1 MLNYKSTGMSIKISQ
16 FKVYINVVI
25 LPCIVIQA
33 VFFVSCSDFLD
44 VGVPKSKIKSATV
57 FNDET
62 TATAAVLGMYSNLFK
77 ADNFASGSDRSVSM
91 LAGLSADELVNYP
104 KVDLLSVA
112 FQNNSIKPDN
122 GYVLG
127 LWASLYKSIYQ
138 ANVIIEGVEGSD
150 GLSDGFRTNLVGEA
164 LFIRAFCNFYLVN
177 LFGEVP
183 LVISSDYLQ
192 NEDIGKSEVQTIY
205 SKIIEDL
212 KKAEKLLPSDYT
224 TASGERVRVNRYSAI
239 ALISRVYLYLKDW
252 SSAEVAAS
260 EVINRTDLYSLCD
273 EVPNIFLKNSSEA
286 IWQIRPT
293 YLGDNGATN
302 EADFF
307 SIENVFNYNILR
319 EDFISEMDPSDLR
332 VMNWIDTLIMD
343 PDTLFFPSKYKQ
355 YQRSLPMTEYSMV
368 FRLAELYLI
377 RAEARVMLGRVLGDD
392 GAEGDVNIIRL
403 RAGLSKTTSITE
415 SQMLS
420 EIADERRIEFLA
432 EWGHR
437 WFDLKRSP
445 IGVDVLK
452 TLKIDFSL
460 NDFLYPLPS
469 SEIVKN
475 SSLGDQN
482 PGY

>member
-1 MLNYKSTGMSIKISQ
+1 
-16 FKVYINVVI
+16 
-25 LPCIVIQA
+25 
-33 VFFVSCSDFLD
+33 
-44 VGVPKSKIKSATV
+44 
-57 FNDET
+57 
-62 TATAAVLGMYSNLFK
+62 
-77 ADNFASGSDRSVSM
+77 
-91 LAGLSADELVNYP
+91 
-104 KVDLLSVA
+104 
-112 FQNNSIKPDN
+112 
-122 GYVLG
+122 
-127 LWASLYKSIYQ
+127 
-138 ANVIIEGVEGSD
+138 
-150 GLSDGFRTNLVGEA
+150 
-164 LFIRAFCNFYLVN
+164 
-177 LFGEVP
+177 
-183 LVISSDYLQ
+183 
-192 NEDIGKSEVQTIY
+192 
-205 SKIIEDL
+205 
-212 KKAEKLLPSDYT
+212 
-224 TASGERVRVNRYSAI
+224 
-239 ALISRVYLYLKDW
+239 
-252 SSAEVAAS
+252 
-260 EVINRTDLYSLCD
+260 
-273 EVPNIFLKNSSEA
+273 
-286 IWQIRPT
+286 
-293 YLGDNGATN
+293 
-302 EADFF
+302 
-307 SIENVFNYNILR
+307 
-319 EDFISEMDPSDLR
+319 MDPSDLR